1 MTHIEP
7 APTLDLSS
15 FRPAPMP
22 GESPGA
28 FDALYS
34 QLCLELIN
42 PSPLTQIL
50 TAQLAAAIIWHQRHQ
65 KDKQALI
72 INNMVDSANEY
83 YARDIWRRAFLDTV
97 ERRAD
102 SDTKASVEDIVA
114 SKGYTLES
122 LASHATAVA
131 GRQLVGIENLIDR
144 QFKTIR
150 QLQKS
155 IAEVEVKPLIVKR
168 LALQVEQLTRDAQEL
183 AHDDT
188 NLETTG

>member
-22 GESPGA
+22 GESPGPL
-28 FDALYS
+28 DALYS

-50 TAQLAAAIIWHQRHQ
+50 TAQLAAAIIRHQRHQ

-72 INNMVDSANEY
+72 INNMVDSVNEY

-97 ERRAD
+97 EGSAD

-114 SKGYTLES
+114 SKGYTL
-122 LASHATAVA
+122 
-131 GRQLVGIENLIDR
+131 
-144 QFKTIR
+144 
-150 QLQKS
+150 
-155 IAEVEVKPLIVKR
+155 
-168 LALQVEQLTRDAQEL
+168 
-183 AHDDT
+183 
-188 NLETTG
+188 